1 MGDGQEYK
9 RIMLGL
15 GALLT
20 TTLLWGSSFP
30 AIKIA
35 VGVIDEY
42 GYVGF
47 RSIIAVLGLLPYT
60 LYYHWRRGFEK
71 NLMLGGLVIGTTYA
85 IGLWLQG
92 WGMKYTS
99 ASNAAF
105 ITGLSVVFVHVYS
118 GLVLKRYTLLTFSSL
133 VSALTGLYFLTNPS
147 VYGLNIGD
155 LLVLAGAFA
164 WAAYIVLVDK
174 YSGYNPLILVFYSM
188 IPATLYI
195 IPFTLNTGTS
205 GWGSLIVVLPFLV
218 YLALV
223 CSDTATALQV
233 YGQRFIR
240 VEAAAIIYLLE
251 PVFASI
257 LAYMFL
263 AETMEPTQI
272 LGASLILLAIFLATI
287 NDMRGKD
294 SRLH

>member
-1 MGDGQEYK
+1 M
-9 RIMLGL
+9 RVSRNAIVGL
-15 GALLT
+15 GALLA

-30 AIKIA
+30 AIKVV

-47 RSIIAVLGLLPYT
+47 RSLIAVLGLLPYT
-60 LYYHWRRGFEK
+60 LYYHLRRGFDK
-71 NLMLGGLVIGTTYA
+71 NLVVGGLIIGVTYA
-85 IGLWLQG
+85 VGLWLQG
-92 WGMKYTS
+92 WGMKYTT

-118 GLVLKRYTLLTFSSL
+118 GLVLKRYTLLSFSSL
-133 VSALTGLYFLTNPS
+133 VSALTGLYFLTDPS

-155 LLVLAGAFA
+155 FLVLAGAFA
-164 WAAYIVLVDK
+164 WAAYIVLVDR
-174 YSGYNPLILVFYSM
+174 YSGYNPLVLVFYSM

-195 IPFTLNTGTS
+195 IPFTLSMGQAS
-205 GWGSLIVVLPFLV
+205 WGNLLTVLPFLI
-218 YLALV
+218 YLALA
-223 CSDTATALQV
+223 CSDAATALQV

-240 VEAAAIIYLLE
+240 VEAAAIVYLLE

-263 AETMEPTQI
+263 AETMEPTRI
-272 LGASLILLAIFLATI
+272 LGATLILIAIFLATL
-287 NDMRGKD
+287 NDIREGGKQG
-294 SRLH
+294 

>member
-1 MGDGQEYK
+1 MEYK
-9 RIMLGL
+9 KTIIGL

-30 AIKIA
+30 AIKIV

-47 RSIIAVLGLLPYT
+47 RSLIAVLGLLPYT
-60 LYYHWRRGFEK
+60 LYYHWRKGFDGK
-71 NLMLGGLVIGTTYA
+71 LVLGGLITGLTYA
-85 IGLWLQG
+85 VGLWLQG
-92 WGMKYTS
+92 WGMRYTT

-105 ITGLSVVFVHVYS
+105 ITGLSVVFVHVYT
-118 GLVLKRYTLLTFSSL
+118 GLVLKRYSLMLFSSL
-133 VSALTGLYFLTNPS
+133 ISALTGLYFLTNPR
-147 VYGLNIGD
+147 VYGLNTGD

-164 WAAYIVLVDK
+164 WAAYIVLVDR
-174 YSGYNPLILVFYSM
+174 YSRYNPIVIVFYSM

-195 IPFTLNTGTS
+195 VPYTINTGS
-205 GWGSLIVVLPFLV
+205 IELSNLLLVAPFLV
-218 YLALV
+218 YLALA
-223 CSDTATALQV
+223 CSDTATILQF

-257 LAYMFL
+257 LAYIFL
-263 AETMEPTQI
+263 AEAMNPDQI
-272 LGASLILLAIFLATI
+272 LGAILILLAIFLATI
-287 NDMRGKD
+287 NDIAGK
-294 SRLH
+294 SIRPHYSS